1 MRLKE
6 EMIDYLARGIVDN
19 LVKGKYIELQRKK
32 EEVESEIKAV
42 IRDDLVVEDRLNEEV
57 KEILQAHSHE
67 IDRGN
72 VDYARMFNLIKSKL
86 VKERG
91 LIL

>member
-6 EMIDYLARGIVDN
+6 EMIEYLVRGMVDS
-19 LVKGKYIELQRKK
+19 LVKGKYFELLGKK
-32 EEVESEIKAV
+32 DEVESQIRTV
-42 IRDDLVVEDRLNEEV
+42 IRDDLLVEDRLNKEV
-57 KEILQAHSHE
+57 KEILQAHSQE
-67 IDRGN
+67 IDRSH

>member
-19 LVKGKYIELQRKK
+19 LVRGKHIELQRKK
-32 EEVESEIKAV
+32 EEVQSEIKAV
-42 IRDDLVVEDRLNEEV
+42 IREDLLVEDRLNEEV
-57 KEILQAHSHE
+57 KEILQAYSHE